1 MIAIA
6 FAEGAPTKQF
16 ESLVDGEMQK
26 PLQHFDKELSK
37 LRTGRSHTSM
47 IEDIRVNAYGTLM
60 PLREL
65 AALSAPEPQLLV
77 VQPWDKGV
85 MNDIE
90 RAISLSDL
98 GVSPVNDG
106 IIIRVV
112 LPKMSSS
119 RREEIV
125 KILAKRLEECRV
137 AVRNL
142 RKDIHNLIRIAEKD
156 KKISEDYS
164 KRLQTVLQKS
174 TDAAIEKAEQ
184 SAQRKE
190 GEIKSL

>member
-6 FAEGAPTKQF
+6 FTEGAPTKQF
-16 ESLVDGEMQK
+16 ETIVDSEMQK
-26 PLQHFDKELSK
+26 SLQHFDKELGK

-47 IEDIRVNAYGTLM
+47 IEDIRVNAYGTMM

-85 MNDIE
+85 MADVE
-90 RAISLSDL
+90 RAIALSDL
-98 GVSPVNDG
+98 GASPVNDG
-106 IIIRVV
+106 VLIRIV

-119 RREEIV
+119 RRDEIA
-125 KILAKRLEECRV
+125 KTLAKRLEECRV
-137 AVRNL
+137 SIRNL
-142 RKDIHNLIRIAEKD
+142 RKDIHNLIRGAEKD

-164 KRLQTVLQKS
+164 KRLQTLLQKV

-184 SAQRKE
+184 AAQRKE
-190 GEIKSL
+190 HEIKSL

>member
-6 FAEGAPTKQF
+6 FTEGAPTKQF
-16 ESLVDGEMQK
+16 ETIVDSEMQK
-26 PLQHFDKELSK
+26 PLQHFDKELGK

-47 IEDIRVNAYGTLM
+47 IEDIRVNAYGTMM

-85 MNDIE
+85 MADVE
-90 RAISLSDL
+90 RAIALSDL
-98 GVSPVNDG
+98 GASPVNDG
-106 IIIRVV
+106 VLIRIV
-112 LPKMSSS
+112 LPKMSSN
-119 RREEIV
+119 RRDEIA
-125 KILAKRLEECRV
+125 KTLAKRLEECRV
-137 AVRNL
+137 SIRNL
-142 RKDIHNLIRIAEKD
+142 RKDIHNLIRGAEKD

-164 KRLQTVLQKS
+164 KRLQTLLQKV

-184 SAQRKE
+184 AAQRKE
-190 GEIKSL
+190 HEIKSL